1 MATKYERAKKKGGGY
16 YTGVYYYESKT
27 RPRLHGHPDRCFVIS
42 YKVDGKKRWEK
53 IGWESEGYTPQIA
66 TEIRAKRI
74 RALRHGEEVKTSR
87 ELRAEKRKTNR
98 TLEEIKE
105 AYFSSNKGQSI
116 KGRKTDLNRWDKHL
130 KPLIGAKRVSEL
142 SPFDIERIKKAM
154 ADKKP
159 ATIANALELL
169 RRIINFGVKHGLCP
183 SLKFTI
189 ELPKKDN
196 EVTEYLTEDEARRL
210 VEVLDSWP
218 NQDVARMVKLAMLT
232 GMRRG
237 EIFKLKIE
245 DVDFTQGLITLV
257 DPKGGKT
264 EHLPMSEPVR
274 ELLRDQIAWAKE
286 RYPETQ
292 FVFPGRG
299 GGQRVDCSA
308 VERIKEVAGLPKSF
322 RPFHGLRHHFA
333 VTLASS
339 GNFTLDMI
347 GELLTHKDTKV
358 TRRYAKFLPEAKK
371 KAAEEA
377 ARLISEN
384 VESSSTGKV
393 VTLKLRKASR

>member
-1 MATKYERAKKKGGGY
+1 MAKKRFHKVKRFV
-16 YTGVYYYESKT
+16 GVYYEESKL
-27 RPRLHGHPDRCFVIS
+27 RPRVNGQPDKHFLYTLKRN
-42 YKVDGKKRWEK
+42 GKMVRRYT
-53 IGWESEGYTPQIA
+53 GWLSEGMTA
-66 TEIRAKRI
+66 ELTSHLRGEELRKIR
-74 RALRHGEEVKTSR
+74 LGDEVKTTR
-87 ELRAEKRKTNR
+87 EIRAEKRKTNR

-105 AYFSSNKGQSI
+105 AYFLSNKGQSI

-130 KPLIGAKRVSEL
+130 KPLVGTKRVSEL

-169 RRIINFGVKHGLCP
+169 RRIINFGIKHGLCP

-218 NQDVARMVKLAMLT
+218 SQDVARMVKLAMLT

-384 VESSSTGKV
+384 VDSSSTGKV
-393 VTLKLRKASR
+393 VTFKLR